1 MARKLYFDNEGRLVV
16 ETDNCKIT
24 DSSNIKFDIDGGDY
38 TISPKNVKKLMVALQ
53 GYKLFSRQY
62 STVSAYFGV
71 RDVET
76 FTLFSSDEKD
86 NCLTKFEEMSKAMN
100 KLKSKLDISVQENEI
115 LKKEVEELHKQLES
129 KVDVKKSNWFAKL
142 LKR

>member
-1 MARKLYFDNEGRLVV
+1 MERKVYFDNEGRLVV

-24 DSSNIKFDIDGGDY
+24 DSSNIKFYIDGGDY

-71 RDVET
+71 KDVEV
-76 FTLFSSDEKD
+76 FTLFSSEEKSES
-86 NCLTKFEEMSKAMN
+86 NTVFEEVIN
-100 KLKSKLDISVQENEI
+100 KIDKLQSALDISEQENKM
-115 LKKEVEELHKQLES
+115 LKKEVEELHEQL
-129 KVDVKKSNWFAKL
+129 KVKVEVKKRNWLTKL